1 MSRSRE
7 FDFPYA
13 GSYAPG
19 ADDAGYRSFT
29 AKNTR
34 YDVSE
39 AKRRGRAFDTLQRL
53 RTFDWAF
60 VQSGALVTADR
71 NLGFASSAR
80 GLEA

>member
-1 MSRSRE
+1 MSRS
-7 FDFPYA
+7 FDFVYA
-13 GSYAPG
+13 GNYGPDGEPG
-19 ADDAGYRSFT
+19 YRWHLGVNMRSDYADDKHRS
-29 AKNTR
+29 
-34 YDVSE
+34 
-39 AKRRGRAFDTLQRL
+39 RAFDTLQWL